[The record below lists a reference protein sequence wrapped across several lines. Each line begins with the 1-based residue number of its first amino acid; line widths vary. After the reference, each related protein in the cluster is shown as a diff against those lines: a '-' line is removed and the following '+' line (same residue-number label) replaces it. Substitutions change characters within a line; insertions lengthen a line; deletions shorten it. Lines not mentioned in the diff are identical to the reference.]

1 MAAAPQ
7 QENTPRRRSEILD
20 ADYVLTGEAPNTP
33 RVTGERRSR
42 GVSPVAA
49 VIACIVLL
57 ALALAVSRGDG
68 ALRTDEPEPE
78 PVLRA
83 DGRWSA
89 AVIDDDAGTP
99 AEEAL
104 GAALETLSA
113 PVAAYYSLKDCP
125 RVPGAQVCAVE
136 PDGAAAA
143 AGLLPGDVITAV
155 NGAAVLT
162 AEELSDAFC
171 PWHGEAVVFTVYRGG
186 ETMELTA
193 GGD

>member
-7 QENTPRRRSEILD
+7 QEKTPRRRSEILD

-33 RVTGERRSR
+33 RVTGDRRSR

-49 VIACIVLL
+49 VTACIVLL

-68 ALRTDEPEPE
+68 ALRTGEPESGPG
-78 PVLRA
+78 LRTEA
-83 DGRWSA
+83 RWRA

-113 PVAAYYSLKDCP
+113 PVAAYYSMKDCP
-125 RVPGAQVCAVE
+125 RVPGAQICAVE
-136 PDGAAAA
+136 PEGAAAA
-143 AGLLPGDVITAV
+143 AGLVPGDVITAV
-155 NGAAVLT
+155 NGNAVLS

-171 PWHGEAVVFTVYRGG
+171 PWAGEAVVFTVFRDG
-186 ETMELTA
+186 EILELTA
-193 GGD
+193 VGG